1 MGKKY
6 ACEKKLRVQD
16 ELIEKKCKPG
26 HFHVTL
32 LPGVQ
37 LSVIPDLLS
46 VQRSCATVL
55 SFLLRKLLGR
65 ERELW
70 ESAQAGN
77 IRDKKGKVADISKT
91 VETENWHLKDS
102 RNNTHMKGHKIL
114 TRKKKGKSEDS
125 SSALPQISLFSEPQT
140 PALPLPE
147 WWLLAHYTE
156 WLIWWGLI

>member
-6 ACEKKLRVQD
+6 VCEKKLRVQD

-46 VQRSCATVL
+46 VQHSCATVL

-65 ERELW
+65 EREL
-70 ESAQAGN
+70 
-77 IRDKKGKVADISKT
+77 
-91 VETENWHLKDS
+91 
-102 RNNTHMKGHKIL
+102 
-114 TRKKKGKSEDS
+114 
-125 SSALPQISLFSEPQT
+125 
-140 PALPLPE
+140 
-147 WWLLAHYTE
+147 
-156 WLIWWGLI
+156 